1 MKCFKVEGKCEIKLN
16 FSEKIHLPA
25 TRLSS
30 ERNSPKMTKTGCL
43 LFLCDVWLFE
53 NSWKSTIMDKLL
65 QKFIGILFV
74 HRGLTL
80 IYSSFLASGPQ
91 KEHLRTENTNDKVY
105 LCNESLIVLPN
116 PRNN

>member
-1 MKCFKVEGKCEIKLN
+1 
-16 FSEKIHLPA
+16 
-25 TRLSS
+25 
-30 ERNSPKMTKTGCL
+30 MTNTGCL

-53 NSWKSTIMDKLL
+53 NSWKSTIVDKLL
-65 QKFIGILFV
+65 QKFNGILFIY
-74 HRGLTL
+74 RGLTL

-116 PRNN
+116 SRNN